1 MQSLKH
7 VEKNIALHKILVIKK
22 QKIMKIILA
31 IAMLAVISASC
42 NNSSERATEKT
53 MEGTAPAVIE
63 DMHNAQN
70 SLDYTGTYKGK
81 TPCADC
87 EGIEMEITLNDDG
100 TFIEKT
106 RYLGKGDEKIN
117 EEKGKYTWKPD
128 GSTIVLNGSEP
139 WSYAVG
145 EGSLT
150 RLDAEGNRIAGD
162 LAEQYVLEKVN

>member
-1 MQSLKH
+1 
-7 VEKNIALHKILVIKK
+7 LHKKLVIKK

-31 IAMLAVISASC
+31 IAILAVISTSC
-42 NNSSERATEKT
+42 NNSSERTTEKT
-53 MEGTAPAVIE
+53 MEGTAPAVT
-63 DMHNAQN
+63 DMHTAQI

-81 TPCADC
+81 IPCADC

-128 GSTIVLNGSEP
+128 GSTLVLNGLEP